1 MISIALYHFHVDQ
14 IKRSAGQSVVASAA
28 YRASE
33 KLHSVYYCEDS
44 DYTNKGGVI
53 YTEIFLPP
61 HAPREYAD
69 RETLW
74 NAVEKVE
81 KGKKAQLA
89 YSFDIAFQNEF
100 SQEENIALAR
110 QFLTEHF
117 VSRGMVVDFAVHEPE
132 KEEGGINNPHFHFLC
147 PIRPME
153 QKGKW
158 GLKQRREYVL
168 DENGNRIPDGKG
180 DYVFNAVPTTD
191 WGSAETLEF
200 WREQWAV
207 MCNAKF
213 EEKGLDVRIDHRSYE
228 RQGVELLPTRH
239 EGPTVRA
246 MEKKGIKTEKGE
258 FNRWINATNAFIRN
272 LRKNLSLLLE
282 TIQEIKAE
290 MDKPQSAP
298 VIIPLQRYFD
308 MRNAK
313 AYSQKARVSNL
324 KELSDM
330 ANYLKANEIYTIE
343 DLESRLS
350 TLKDT
355 VDELKCTMDKEFAR
369 MKEIRK
375 VPEYLSTI
383 RELKPIV
390 DGLQKIKFDKAK
402 AKYKAEHEK
411 ELKQYYAVRRKFLE
425 LCPDNNYDQ
434 KLLDKEYAALEK
446 AHAETYAKFKAIRE
460 EYQQIWHIQSCV
472 NKGLGNTEQTHQ
484 KKDNRKQDER

>member
-1 MISIALYHFHVDQ
+1 M
-14 IKRSAGQSVVASAA
+14 ASAA
-28 YRASE
+28 YRAGE
-33 KLHSVYYCEDS
+33 KLHSEYYGEDS

-53 YTEIFLPP
+53 YTEILLPP

-74 NAVEKVE
+74 NAVEKAE

-89 YSFDIAFQNEF
+89 YSFDISFQNEF

-147 PIRPME
+147 PIRPIE
-153 QKGKW
+153 QSGKW

-168 DENGNRIPDGKG
+168 DENSNRIPDGKG

-191 WGSAETLEF
+191 WGSADTLEF

-258 FNRWINATNAFIRN
+258 FNRWIRATNAFIRN
-272 LRKNLSLLLE
+272 LRKNLSALLE
-282 TIQEIKAE
+282 TIKEIKAE
-290 MDKPQSAP
+290 LDKPQSDP

-313 AYSQKARVSNL
+313 AYSQKAKVSNL
-324 KELSDM
+324 KELNAM
-330 ANYLKANEIYTIE
+330 VNYLKAHEIYTIE
-343 DLESRLS
+343 DLESRVS
-350 TLKDT
+350 TLRDT
-355 VDELKCTMDKEFAR
+355 VDELKATMDKETTR

-375 VPEYLSTI
+375 VPEYLSI
-383 RELKPIV
+383 LKELKPIV

-402 AKYKAEHEK
+402 AKYEVEHEK
-411 ELKQYYAVRRKFLE
+411 ELKQYYAVRRKLLE
-425 LCPDNNYDQ
+425 ICPDGKYDQ
-434 KLLDKEYAALEK
+434 KLLDKEYAALEQ

-460 EYQQIWHIQSCV
+460 EYQQIYHIQSCV
-472 NKGLGNTEQTHQ
+472 NKGLGNAEQTPQ
-484 KKDNRKQDER
+484 KKDHRKQEER

>member
-1 MISIALYHFHVDQ
+1 M
-14 IKRSAGQSVVASAA
+14 ASAA
-28 YRASE
+28 YRAGE
-33 KLHSVYYCEDS
+33 KLHSQYYGEDS
-44 DYTNKGGVI
+44 NYTNKGGVI
-53 YTEIFLPP
+53 CTEILLPP
-61 HAPREYAD
+61 HVPREYAD

-74 NAVEKVE
+74 NAVEKAE
-81 KGKKAQLA
+81 RGKKAQLA
-89 YSFDIAFQNEF
+89 YSFDISFQNEF
-100 SQEENIALAR
+100 SMEENISLAR
-110 QFLTEHF
+110 QFLIEHF

-147 PIRPME
+147 PIRPIE
-153 QKGKW
+153 QNGEW
-158 GLKQRREYVL
+158 GLKQKREYVL

-213 EEKGLDVRIDHRSYE
+213 EEKGLDIRIDHRSYE
-228 RQGVELLPTRH
+228 RQGIELLPTVH

-258 FNRWINATNAFIRN
+258 FNRWIKATNAFIRN
-272 LRKNLSLLLE
+272 LRKNLSALLE
-282 TIQEIKAE
+282 AIKEIKAE
-290 MDKPQSAP
+290 LDKPQSDP

-313 AYSQKARVSNL
+313 AYSQKAKVSNL

-330 ANYLKANEIYTIE
+330 ANYLKASEIYTMD
-343 DLESRLS
+343 DLESRVS

-355 VDELKCTMDKEFAR
+355 VDELKVTMDTETAR
-369 MKEIRK
+369 MKEMRK
-375 VPEYLSTI
+375 MPEYVATLQ
-383 RELKPIV
+383 ELKPIM

-411 ELKQYYAVRRKFLE
+411 ELKRYYAARRKVLE
-425 LCPDNNYDQ
+425 MFPDGKYDGRVLNKQ
-434 KLLDKEYAALEK
+434 YAELEQTHK
-446 AHAETYAKFKAIRE
+446 ETYAKFVAIRE
-460 EYQQIWHIQSCV
+460 EYQRIWHIQSCV
-472 NKGLGNTEQTHQ
+472 ERGLDNTEQTHQ
-484 KKDNRKQDER
+484 KKDDRKQEER

>member
-1 MISIALYHFHVDQ
+1 MIC
-14 IKRSAGQSVVASAA
+14 
-28 YRASE
+28 SE
-33 KLHSVYYCEDS
+33 IL
-44 DYTNKGGVI
+44 
-53 YTEIFLPP
+53 LPP
-61 HAPREYAD
+61 HVPREYAD

-89 YSFDIAFQNEF
+89 YSFDISFQNEF

-117 VSRGMVVDFAVHEPE
+117 VSRGMVVDLAIHEPDR
-132 KEEGGINNPHFHFLC
+132 EEGGIPNPHFHFMC
-147 PIRPME
+147 PIRPIE
-153 QKGKW
+153 QNGKW
-158 GLKQRREYVL
+158 GLKQKREYVL

-228 RQGVELLPTRH
+228 RQGIELLPTVH

-258 FNRWINATNAFIRN
+258 FNRWIRATNAFIRN
-272 LRKNLSLLLE
+272 LRKSLSALLE
-282 TIQEIKAE
+282 TIKEIKAE
-290 MDKPQSAP
+290 MDKPQSDP

-308 MRNAK
+308 MRNVK

-343 DLESRLS
+343 DLESRVS

-355 VDELKCTMDKEFAR
+355 VDELKITMDTETAR
-369 MKEIRK
+369 MKEMRK
-375 VPEYLSTI
+375 MPEYVSTLQ
-383 RELKPIV
+383 ELKPIV

-402 AKYKAEHEK
+402 AKYKTEHEK
-411 ELKQYYAVRRKFLE
+411 ELKRYYAARRKVLE
-425 LCPDNNYDQ
+425 MFPDGKYDGRILNKQ
-434 KLLDKEYAALEK
+434 YAELEQ
-446 AHAETYAKFKAIRE
+446 AHKETYAKFVTIRE
-460 EYQQIWHIQSCV
+460 EYQRIWHIQSCV
-472 NKGLGNTEQTHQ
+472 ERGLGNAEQTHE
-484 KKDNRKQDER
+484 KKDNRKQEER

>member
-1 MISIALYHFHVDQ
+1 M
-14 IKRSAGQSVVASAA
+14 
-28 YRASE
+28 
-33 KLHSVYYCEDS
+33 
-44 DYTNKGGVI
+44 
-53 YTEIFLPP
+53 
-61 HAPREYAD
+61 
-69 RETLW
+69 
-74 NAVEKVE
+74 E

-89 YSFDIAFQNEF
+89 YSFDISFQNEF

-117 VSRGMVVDFAVHEPE
+117 VRRGMVVDFAVHEPE
-132 KEEGGINNPHFHFLC
+132 REEGGINNPHFHFLC
-147 PIRPME
+147 PIRPIE
-153 QKGKW
+153 QNGKW

-191 WGSAETLEF
+191 WGSADTLEF

-258 FNRWINATNAFIRN
+258 FNRWIKRTNAFIRD
-272 LRKNLSLLLE
+272 LRKSLAALLE
-282 TIQEIKAE
+282 SIKEIKAE
-290 MDKPQSAP
+290 LDKPQSEP

-313 AYSQKARVSNL
+313 AYSQAARVNNL
-324 KELSDM
+324 KELNAM
-330 ANYLKANEIYTIE
+330 ANYLKAHEICTIE
-343 DLESRLS
+343 DLESRVS
-350 TLKDT
+350 DLKNS
-355 VDELKCTMDKEFAR
+355 VDELEVTMDKEFAR

-375 VPEYLSTI
+375 VPEHLSI
-383 RELKPIV
+383 LRDLKPIV

-402 AKYKAEHEK
+402 AKYKAEHEQ
-411 ELKQYYAVRRKFLE
+411 ELKQYYAVRRKLLE
-425 LCPDNNYDQ
+425 ICPDGKYDPS
-434 KLLDKEYAALEK
+434 LLDKEYAALEQ

-460 EYQQIWHIQSCV
+460 EYQQIHHIQSCV
-472 NKGLGNTEQTHQ
+472 NKGLGYVEQAQQ
-484 KKDNRKQDER
+484 KKDNRKQEER

>member
-1 MISIALYHFHVDQ
+1 M
-14 IKRSAGQSVVASAA
+14 
-28 YRASE
+28 
-33 KLHSVYYCEDS
+33 
-44 DYTNKGGVI
+44 I

-89 YSFDIAFQNEF
+89 YSFDISFQNEF

-117 VSRGMVVDFAVHEPE
+117 VSRGMVVDFAVHKSE

-147 PIRPME
+147 PIRPIE
-153 QKGKW
+153 QNGKW

-213 EEKGLDVRIDHRSYE
+213 EEKSLEVRIDHRSYE
-228 RQGVELLPTRH
+228 RQGIELLPTVH
-239 EGPTVRA
+239 EGPTVRV

-258 FNRWINATNAFIRN
+258 FNRWIKATNAFIRN
-272 LRKNLSLLLE
+272 LRKNLSALLE
-282 TIQEIKAE
+282 TIKEIKAE
-290 MDKPQSAP
+290 LDKPQSDP

-313 AYSQKARVSNL
+313 AYSQKAKVSNL
-324 KELSDM
+324 KELNAM

-343 DLESRLS
+343 NLESRVS
-350 TLKDT
+350 TLRDT
-355 VDELKCTMDKEFAR
+355 VDELKATMDAETAR

-375 VPEYLSTI
+375 VPEYLSGL
-383 RELKPIV
+383 RDLKPIV

-402 AKYKAEHEK
+402 ENYKAEHEK
-411 ELKQYYAVRRKFLE
+411 ELKQYYAVRRKLLE
-425 LCPDNNYDQ
+425 ICPDGKYDPS
-434 KLLDKEYAALEK
+434 LLDKEYTELEQ

-460 EYQQIWHIQSCV
+460 EYQQIHHIQSCV
-472 NKGLGNTEQTHQ
+472 NKGLGNVEQAQQ
-484 KKDNRKQDER
+484 KKDHRKQEER

>member
-1 MISIALYHFHVDQ
+1 M
-14 IKRSAGQSVVASAA
+14 ASAA
-28 YRASE
+28 YRAGE
-33 KLHSVYYCEDS
+33 KLHSEYYGEDS

-89 YSFDIAFQNEF
+89 YSFDISFQNEF

-132 KEEGGINNPHFHFLC
+132 REEGGINNPHFHFLC
-147 PIRPME
+147 PIRPIE
-153 QKGKW
+153 QNGKW
-158 GLKQRREYVL
+158 GLKQKREYVL
-168 DENGNRIPDGKG
+168 NEHGNRIPDGKG
-180 DYVFNAVPTTD
+180 DYVFNAVPITD
-191 WGSAETLEF
+191 WGAADTLEF

-228 RQGVELLPTRH
+228 RQGIELLPTVH

-246 MEKKGIKTEKGE
+246 MEKKGINTEKGE
-258 FNRWINATNAFIRN
+258 FNRWIKATNAFIRN
-272 LRKNLSLLLE
+272 LRKNLSALLE
-282 TIQEIKAE
+282 TIKEIKAE
-290 MDKPQSAP
+290 LDKPQSDP

-313 AYSQKARVSNL
+313 AYSQKAKVSNL
-324 KELSDM
+324 KELNAM
-330 ANYLKANEIYTIE
+330 VNYLKASEIYTIE
-343 DLESRLS
+343 DLERSVSMLR
-350 TLKDT
+350 DT
-355 VDELKCTMDKEFAR
+355 VDELKVTMDKETTR

-375 VPEYLSTI
+375 MPGYASILK
-383 RELKPIV
+383 ELKPIV

-411 ELKQYYAVRRKFLE
+411 EFKQYYAVRRKLLE
-425 LCPDNNYDQ
+425 VCPDGKYDQ
-434 KLLDKEYAALEK
+434 KHLDKEYAALEQ

-460 EYQQIWHIQSCV
+460 EYQQIYHIQSCV
-472 NKGLGNTEQTHQ
+472 NKGLGNVVQAQQ
-484 KKDNRKQDER
+484 KKDNRKQEER

>member
-1 MISIALYHFHVDQ
+1 M
-14 IKRSAGQSVVASAA
+14 ASAA
-28 YRASE
+28 YRSGE
-33 KLHSVYYCEDS
+33 KLHSEYYGEDS

-53 YTEIFLPP
+53 CSEILLPP
-61 HAPREYAD
+61 HAPREFAD

-100 SQEENIALAR
+100 TQEENIALAR

-132 KEEGGINNPHFHFLC
+132 REEGGINNPHFHFLC
-147 PIRPME
+147 PIRPIE
-153 QKGKW
+153 QNGKW
-158 GLKQRREYVL
+158 GLKQKREYVL
-168 DENGNRIPDGKG
+168 DENGSRIPDGKG

-213 EEKGLDVRIDHRSYE
+213 EEKGLDVRIDHRNYE
-228 RQGVELLPTRH
+228 RQGIELFPTAH

-258 FNRWINATNAFIRN
+258 FNRWIKATNAFIRN
-272 LRKNLSLLLE
+272 LRKNLSGLLE
-282 TIQEIKAE
+282 AIKEIKAE
-290 MDKPQSAP
+290 LDKPQSDP

-330 ANYLKANEIYTIE
+330 ANYLRANEIYTVE
-343 DLESRLS
+343 DLESRVS
-350 TLKDT
+350 TLRDT
-355 VDELKCTMDKEFAR
+355 VDELKATMDTETAR
-369 MKEIRK
+369 MKEMRK
-375 VPEYLSTI
+375 MPEYVATLQ
-383 RELKPIV
+383 ELKPIV

-411 ELKQYYAVRRKFLE
+411 ELKRYYAVRRKLLE
-425 LCPDNNYDQ
+425 LCPDSKYDQ
-434 KLLDKEYAALEK
+434 RLLDKEYAVLEQ

-460 EYQQIWHIQSCV
+460 EYQQIHHIQSCV
-472 NKGLGNTEQTHQ
+472 EKGCHAEQTQHQ
-484 KKDNRKQDER
+484 KKDGRKQEER

>member
-1 MISIALYHFHVDQ
+1 MA
-14 IKRSAGQSVVASAA
+14 SVA
-28 YRASE
+28 YRAGE
-33 KLHSVYYCEDS
+33 KLHSEYYGEDS

-53 YTEIFLPP
+53 CSEILLPP

-89 YSFDIAFQNEF
+89 YSFDISFQNEF
-100 SQEENIALAR
+100 TQEENIALAR
-110 QFLTEHF
+110 KFLTEHF

-147 PIRPME
+147 PIRPIE
-153 QKGKW
+153 QNGKW
-158 GLKQRREYVL
+158 GLKQKREYVL
-168 DENGNRIPDGKG
+168 DENGNRIPDDKG

-228 RQGVELLPTRH
+228 RQGIEQLPTVH

-258 FNRWINATNAFIRN
+258 FNRWIRKTNAFIRD
-272 LRKNLSLLLE
+272 LRRKLSALLE
-282 TIQEIKAE
+282 SIKEIKAE
-290 MDKPQSAP
+290 LDKPQSEP

-308 MRNAK
+308 IRNAK
-313 AYSQKARVSNL
+313 AYSQKAKVSNL
-324 KELSDM
+324 KELNAM
-330 ANYLKANEIYTIE
+330 VNYLKASEIYTIE
-343 DLESRLS
+343 DLESRVS
-350 TLKDT
+350 TLRDT
-355 VDELKCTMDKEFAR
+355 VDELRATMDAETAR

-375 VPEYLSTI
+375 VPEYLSGL
-383 RELKPIV
+383 RDLKPIV

-402 AKYKAEHEK
+402 ENYKAEHEK
-411 ELKQYYAVRRKFLE
+411 ELKQYYAVRRKLLE
-425 LCPDNNYDQ
+425 VCPD
-434 KLLDKEYAALEK
+434 
-446 AHAETYAKFKAIRE
+446 
-460 EYQQIWHIQSCV
+460 
-472 NKGLGNTEQTHQ
+472 GNTTKDFWIRSMQSLKRLMQ
-484 KKDNRKQDER
+484 KPMPSSKLSVKNISKFITFSPA

>member
-1 MISIALYHFHVDQ
+1 M
-14 IKRSAGQSVVASAA
+14 ASAA
-28 YRASE
+28 YRSGE
-33 KLHSVYYCEDS
+33 KLHSEYYGEDS

-89 YSFDIAFQNEF
+89 YSFDISFQNEF
-100 SQEENIALAR
+100 TQEENIALAR
-110 QFLTEHF
+110 QFLTDHF
-117 VSRGMVVDFAVHEPE
+117 ISRGMVVDFAVHEPE

-147 PIRPME
+147 PIRPIE
-153 QKGKW
+153 QNGKW
-158 GLKQRREYVL
+158 GLKQKREYVL

-228 RQGVELLPTRH
+228 RQGIELLPTVH

-258 FNRWINATNAFIRN
+258 FNRWIRATNAFIRN
-272 LRKNLSLLLE
+272 LRKSLSALLE
-282 TIQEIKAE
+282 TIKEIKAE
-290 MDKPQSAP
+290 MDKPQSDP

-313 AYSQKARVSNL
+313 AYSQKAKVSNL
-324 KELSDM
+324 KELSEM
-330 ANYLKANEIYTIE
+330 ANYLKANKIYTIE
-343 DLESRLS
+343 DLESRVS

-355 VDELKCTMDKEFAR
+355 VDELKITMDAETAR
-369 MKEIRK
+369 MKEMRK
-375 VPEYLSTI
+375 MPEYVSTLQ
-383 RELKPIV
+383 ELKTIV

-402 AKYKAEHEK
+402 AKYKTEHEK
-411 ELKQYYAVRRKFLE
+411 ELKRYYAARRKVLE
-425 LCPDNNYDQ
+425 MFPDGKYDGRIVNRQ
-434 KLLDKEYAALEK
+434 YAELEQTHK
-446 AHAETYAKFKAIRE
+446 ETYAKFVAIRD
-460 EYQQIWHIQSCV
+460 EYQRIWHIQSCV
-472 NKGLGNTEQTHQ
+472 NKGLGNTEQTKQ
-484 KKDNRKQDER
+484 KKDNRKQEER